1 MKTVQ
6 SNSSKNNNVKC
17 LASIKRDYDKVYTF
31 LRIRVCWCKMDH
43 MKYIDVIIEY
53 NKVKGID
60 AMVKLAEM
68 AQEGVKAALAI
79 DRNDSKSLE
88 NYPKGTNVSDLIQ
101 YNDGNMKEEVIPL
114 LAEFSYKLINC
125 QLFKNHYLLL

>member
-17 LASIKRDYDKVYTF
+17 LASIKRDYNKVYTF
-31 LRIRVCWCKMDH
+31 LRIGVCWCKMDD

-79 DRNDSKSLE
+79 DKNNSKSLE
-88 NYPKGTNVSDLIQ
+88 IT
-101 YNDGNMKEEVIPL
+101 
-114 LAEFSYKLINC
+114 
-125 QLFKNHYLLL
+125 

>member
-1 MKTVQ
+1 
-6 SNSSKNNNVKC
+6 
-17 LASIKRDYDKVYTF
+17 
-31 LRIRVCWCKMDH
+31 MDD

-88 NYPKGTNVSDLIQ
+88 SYPKGTNVSDLMMAI
-101 YNDGNMKEEVIPL
+101 
-114 LAEFSYKLINC
+114 
-125 QLFKNHYLLL
+125 

>member
-1 MKTVQ
+1 
-6 SNSSKNNNVKC
+6 
-17 LASIKRDYDKVYTF
+17 
-31 LRIRVCWCKMDH
+31 MDD

-125 QLFKNHYLLL
+125 

>member
-1 MKTVQ
+1 
-6 SNSSKNNNVKC
+6 
-17 LASIKRDYDKVYTF
+17 
-31 LRIRVCWCKMDH
+31 

-88 NYPKGTNVSDLIQ
+88 ITRRVQMFRI
-101 YNDGNMKEEVIPL
+101 
-114 LAEFSYKLINC
+114 
-125 QLFKNHYLLL
+125 

>member
-1 MKTVQ
+1 
-6 SNSSKNNNVKC
+6 
-17 LASIKRDYDKVYTF
+17 
-31 LRIRVCWCKMDH
+31 MDH

-88 NYPKGTNVSDLIQ
+88 ITRRVQMFRI
-101 YNDGNMKEEVIPL
+101 
-114 LAEFSYKLINC
+114 
-125 QLFKNHYLLL
+125 

>member
-1 MKTVQ
+1 
-6 SNSSKNNNVKC
+6 
-17 LASIKRDYDKVYTF
+17 
-31 LRIRVCWCKMDH
+31 MDH

-88 NYPKGTNVSDLIQ
+88 NYPKGTNVSDLIK

-125 QLFKNHYLLL
+125 

>member
-1 MKTVQ
+1 
-6 SNSSKNNNVKC
+6 
-17 LASIKRDYDKVYTF
+17 
-31 LRIRVCWCKMDH
+31 MDD

-88 NYPKGTNVSDLIQ
+88 NYPKGSLKGANVSDLIQ

>member
-1 MKTVQ
+1 
-6 SNSSKNNNVKC
+6 
-17 LASIKRDYDKVYTF
+17 
-31 LRIRVCWCKMDH
+31 MDD

-79 DRNDSKSLE
+79 DRNNSKSLE
-88 NYPKGTNVSDLIQ
+88 NYPKRANVSDLIQ
-101 YNDGNMKEEVIPL
+101 YKDGNMKEEVIPL

-125 QLFKNHYLLL
+125 

>member
-1 MKTVQ
+1 
-6 SNSSKNNNVKC
+6 
-17 LASIKRDYDKVYTF
+17 
-31 LRIRVCWCKMDH
+31 MDH

-114 LAEFSYKLINC
+114 LAIFSYKLINC
-125 QLFKNHYLLL
+125 

>member
-1 MKTVQ
+1 
-6 SNSSKNNNVKC
+6 
-17 LASIKRDYDKVYTF
+17 
-31 LRIRVCWCKMDH
+31 MDH

-79 DRNDSKSLE
+79 DRNESKSLE
-88 NYPKGTNVSDLIQ
+88 NYPKGANVSDLIQ

-125 QLFKNHYLLL
+125 